1 MTRLRHPK
9 RFINCG
15 LYAIYRKVAY
25 GWTTSSIAIDARMLP
40 TVLLSLKPCPL
51 HAEQIITCG
60 IVGKVLQSSKAVSDF
75 RLDIQ
80 NENG

>member
-60 IVGKVLQSSKAVSDF
+60 IVVKAF
-75 RLDIQ
+75 TKQQGCLRFQI
-80 NENG
+80 GHPK